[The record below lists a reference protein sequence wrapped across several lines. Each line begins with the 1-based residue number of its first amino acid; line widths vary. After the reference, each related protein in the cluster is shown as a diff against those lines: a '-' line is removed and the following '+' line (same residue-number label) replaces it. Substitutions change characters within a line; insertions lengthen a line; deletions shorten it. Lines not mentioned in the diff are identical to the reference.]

1 MSIVVNNLSY
11 VLQDGT
17 SIINHISFA
26 ISSKTKCALV
36 GANGCGKSSLI
47 NLIYGN
53 LAPSEGDV
61 SLGDTPYL
69 VPQHYGQYNDFTV
82 GQVLGVN
89 DKLIAL
95 ESILS
100 GDSSDAAFETL

>member
-36 GANGCGKSSLI
+36 G
-47 NLIYGN
+47 
-53 LAPSEGDV
+53 V
-61 SLGDTPYL
+61 
-69 VPQHYGQYNDFTV
+69 
-82 GQVLGVN
+82 
-89 DKLIAL
+89 
-95 ESILS
+95 
-100 GDSSDAAFETL
+100 